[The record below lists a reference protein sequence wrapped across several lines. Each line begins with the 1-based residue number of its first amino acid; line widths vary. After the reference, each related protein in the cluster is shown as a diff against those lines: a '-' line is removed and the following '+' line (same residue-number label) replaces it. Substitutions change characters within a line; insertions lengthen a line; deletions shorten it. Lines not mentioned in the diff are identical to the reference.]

1 MMESR
6 LKLEIQNLLGS
17 LPYLLPNLL
26 MQQQQSS
33 GVQQQN
39 SLPPYFIPPLLAP
52 QAQAKQTPPPPEINT
67 RMGFRLYASKGK
79 DSDTTDSAGARTQNF
94 EVSSDQESTPKIPE
108 LQIISKKISK
118 KDKKKEA
125 QEQQQ
130 QQSVKKIYEISR
142 FFVKNYVGA
151 LKSTINNPSCEEDI
165 LEYLQCSKEELI
177 KIRQELE
184 RLLQENPKHNRMQ
197 LFKLMTNPSLN
208 SVFQYFLR
216 KKVYAWIFTSS
227 KMQDKYAHLMARK
240 NFLYLCLNANL
251 LTPNN
256 FRIALNSK

>member
-1 MMESR
+1 MIESR

-26 MQQQQSS
+26 MQQQQAT
-33 GVQQQN
+33 GVQQQS

-52 QAQAKQTPPPPEINT
+52 QSQPKQTPPPEINT
-67 RMGFRLYASKGK
+67 KMGFRLYASKGK
-79 DSDTTDSAGARTQNF
+79 DSDTTDSAGARTQTL
-94 EVSSDQESTPKIPE
+94 EMSSDQESTPKIPE
-108 LQIISKKISK
+108 LNIISKKISK

-130 QQSVKKIYEISR
+130 QTSKKIYEISR

-165 LEYLQCSKEELI
+165 LEYLECSKEDLI

-184 RLLQENPKHNRMQ
+184 KLLQENPKHNRMQ